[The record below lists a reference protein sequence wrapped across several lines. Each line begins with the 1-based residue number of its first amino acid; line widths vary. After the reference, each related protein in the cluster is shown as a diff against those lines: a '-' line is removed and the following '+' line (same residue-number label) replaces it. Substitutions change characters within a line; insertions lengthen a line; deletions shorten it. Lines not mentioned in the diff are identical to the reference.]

1 MPSQARV
8 EDSSAIAS
16 LLALSWASP
25 FARLQF
31 GRVDPLALTAAM
43 TPRIAQQIAHPN
55 AEFIVL
61 RNPDTQE
68 VVSVAQWSLP
78 SEAADV
84 AEETQE
90 EQDEHQTFE
99 DEWYRSSLP
108 ENSNKDLIM
117 DFTVG
122 LRTLKHQ
129 VLQGRKHYALDN
141 LATHPDYCGRGFAS
155 RLVEWVFPL
164 ADADGAVVYLEAAG
178 DNTAI
183 RMYKR
188 LGLEE
193 CGRYTLDDLSRY
205 ASRQELEEHGV
216 TLEHTHVAFVRRP
229 QRSPGI

>member
-1 MPSQARV
+1 MEEKCDCSPRHRPESASTALSHLPTSEVTHLNTPIYNPPHSIMNCDWMPSQARV

-90 EQDEHQTFE
+90 EQDEHH
-99 DEWYRSSLP
+99 DR
-108 ENSNKDLIM
+108 
-117 DFTVG
+117 
-122 LRTLKHQ
+122 
-129 VLQGRKHYALDN
+129 
-141 LATHPDYCGRGFAS
+141 
-155 RLVEWVFPL
+155 
-164 ADADGAVVYLEAAG
+164 
-178 DNTAI
+178 
-183 RMYKR
+183 
-188 LGLEE
+188 
-193 CGRYTLDDLSRY
+193 
-205 ASRQELEEHGV
+205 
-216 TLEHTHVAFVRRP
+216 
-229 QRSPGI
+229 